1 MFFNSFS
8 FLFLFLPVTLFFFYY
23 ASTNHFNWSI
33 PWLAGVSFLLY
44 SFLGWPSAIILVGSI
59 ATNHILS
66 KFLKESSSNTKY
78 QKKIILY
85 FGIIFNAGI
94 LFFLKNFE
102 VFNGTQPNSFITNFQ
117 TSLIIPVAFS
127 FFTFQQ
133 IIYLVD
139 TWRGKLEGTRLLDY
153 FLYITFFPQIFIGPI
168 LRPSDFFSQLK
179 DIKIFNLDAN
189 RFAIG
194 LTIISFGLFKKVVL
208 ADGISRYSNSAF
220 DAVAQGATLTL
231 EEAWSGA
238 ISFSL
243 QIYFDFSGYSD
254 IAVGLGYLF
263 GFRLPVNFNS
273 PYKASS
279 LISFWRS
286 WNITLSQFVRD
297 YIYIPIGGNRHGL
310 LRRSSRIF
318 IIMLISGVWHGS
330 SATFIL
336 WGGAHGIFLAIN
348 HLWREFQKTLGHS
361 LRNKNFFRTMVARL
375 FTFLTV
381 IFLWVIFRSDSL
393 HSALSIIQS
402 LLGLHSAPDSE
413 FNNIKI
419 NEDKLFFLLF
429 ITWFA
434 PNTKEIMSR
443 YFTTNTNSDELQQAP
458 KLENYWYHWS
468 PNQWWA
474 SLIVVLFIMSLLGL
488 TQSNEFIYF
497 QF

>member
-1 MFFNSFS
+1 MACRVS
-8 FLFLFLPVTLFFFYY
+8 FLF
-23 ASTNHFNWSI
+23 
-33 PWLAGVSFLLY
+33 Y
-44 SFLGWPSAIILVGSI
+44 SFLGWPSAILLVGSI

-66 KFLKESSSNTKY
+66 KFLKESSSNNKS

-85 FGIIFNAGI
+85 FGIIFNIGI
-94 LFFLKNFE
+94 LVFFKKFGS
-102 VFNGTQPNSFITNFQ
+102 FNGIQSNSFTTNFQ
-117 TSLIIPVAFS
+117 TSFIIPVAFS

-133 IIYLVD
+133 IIYLVE
-139 TWRGKLEGTRLLDY
+139 TWRGKLQGTRLIDY
-153 FLYITFFPQIFIGPI
+153 FLYITFFPQICIGPI
-168 LRPSDFFSQLK
+168 VRPNDFFSQLK
-179 DIKIFNLDAN
+179 DKKILNLNAS

-194 LTIISFGLFKKVVL
+194 LTIISFGLFKKIVL

-220 DAVAQGATLTL
+220 DAVAQGAILTL

-238 ISFSL
+238 VSFSL

-263 GFRLPVNFNS
+263 GFRLPMNFDS

-310 LRRSSRIF
+310 LRRSFRIF
-318 IIMLISGVWHGS
+318 IIMLIGGIWHGS
-330 SATFIL
+330 GATFIL

-348 HLWREFQKTLGHS
+348 HLWREFRKSLGHS
-361 LRNKNFFRTMVARL
+361 LKSDNFFSTIVARL
-375 FTFLTV
+375 ITFLTV
-381 IFLWVIFRSDSL
+381 MFLWVIFRSDNL
-393 HSALSIIQS
+393 NSALSIVQS

-419 NEDKLFFLLF
+419 NEDKLLFFLF

-434 PNTKEIMSR
+434 PNTREVMSR
-443 YFTTNTNSDELQQAP
+443 YFSANNNSDGLQQAS
-458 KLENYWYHWS
+458 KSKSHLYHWS

-474 SLIVVLFIMSLLGL
+474 SLTVILFIMSILGL
-488 TQSNEFIYF
+488 TQSNTFIYF